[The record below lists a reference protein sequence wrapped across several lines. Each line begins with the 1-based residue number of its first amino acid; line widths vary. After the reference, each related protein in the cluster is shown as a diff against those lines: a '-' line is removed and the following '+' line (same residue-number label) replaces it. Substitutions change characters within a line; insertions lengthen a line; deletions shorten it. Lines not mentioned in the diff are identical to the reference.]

1 MFLVAALSLLVIGL
15 VYPELMNSD
24 IPSTVANIG
33 GWKSGEWGVGGLH
46 MVHGFIVDRMVVFTV
61 GMEYEMIVSWVC
73 VCICFI
79 AILIS
84 YHFNE

>member
-33 GWKSGEWGVGGLH
+33 GWKSGGWGVGGGGAAHGSWLH
-46 MVHGFIVDRMVVFTV
+46 CRQNGGVYSRYGI
-61 GMEYEMIVSWVC
+61 
-73 VCICFI
+73 
-79 AILIS
+79 
-84 YHFNE
+84 

>member
-33 GWKSGEWGVGGLH
+33 GWKSGGWGVGGGGVWGGGGWGGVSCDSLCSPGVPDIDSH
-46 MVHGFIVDRMVVFTV
+46 LSTDPGVLTVVVFKL
-61 GMEYEMIVSWVC
+61 G
-73 VCICFI
+73 
-79 AILIS
+79 
-84 YHFNE
+84 